1 MASDHHMGSPF
12 QLPRSIPFYCH
23 PLQCSLDHLASIC
36 YGNCPDLQICAQRI
50 PKVITSMLRNICSLL
65 QPYIPSE
72 LPSREKPA
80 QKICNLTL
88 RCLLRPLGMA
98 GTGRIRTVAISHKE
112 RLDTL
117 PDVSTV
123 KEISKSISY
132 GLWGPRGVPKEVGN
146 KLLKA
151 YTTALKE
158 KGIETTRILNG
169 LDRTGASWVMKN

>member
-1 MASDHHMGSPF
+1 
-12 QLPRSIPFYCH
+12 
-23 PLQCSLDHLASIC
+23 
-36 YGNCPDLQICAQRI
+36 
-50 PKVITSMLRNICSLL
+50 MLRNICSLL